1 MNAVLESLREKRAE
15 QISAMDSILAQ
26 VDDRDLVE
34 AERGLLE
41 ASRQRIAELDAQ
53 IEPLAAYE
61 TLREAHRDAQRDL
74 PAPAVERRR
83 VDGIDRQPAYRSAG
97 AFLVDYLRGSG
108 IMERGVVDDA
118 AAARVYQARA
128 D

>member
-61 TLREAHRDAQRDL
+61 NLREAHRDAQREL
-74 PAPAVERRR
+74 PAPATAQRRI
-83 VDGIDRQPAYRSAG
+83 DGADRAQQYRSAG
-97 AFLVDYLRGSG
+97 AF
-108 IMERGVVDDA
+108 
-118 AAARVYQARA
+118 
-128 D
+128 